1 MTAPFIRPYPH
12 LAPSPL
18 QHYLL
23 QKQQEISKTV
33 GVGIL
38 LQVTA
43 GYGATYEVVLLTWE
57 GEEVKMRGD
66 DLDEALQQATEAM
79 WGMQQAKRDY
89 EVYRAAQYKWLGY

>member
-18 QHYLL
+18 QRYLL
-23 QKQQEISKTV
+23 QKQQEISDTV
-33 GVGIL
+33 GIGIL

-43 GYGATYEVVLLTWE
+43 GYGATYEVVLRTWE
-57 GEEVKMRGD
+57 GEEVSMFGD
-66 DLDEALQQATEAM
+66 DLDEALQQATDAM

-89 EVYRAAQYKWLGY
+89 LVYEAAKFKWLGT